1 MGPFETPF
9 PPPSPTTFPF
19 YHLCLYMHLFISNCV
34 GTCQGELILLGPC
47 MFYKVSFNSELRNI
61 EPLLLRDIWTH
72 SSHNLSS
79 YKEFILVD
87 FTFFVL
93 QHRML
98 GSEVLSDL
106 PGATPLA
113 GARDDTSFQ
122 LAPEPELLLSLSWLL
137 LFLSLVISA

>member
-1 MGPFETPF
+1 MGTYQVELSLL
-9 PPPSPTTFPF
+9 SPCIF
-19 YHLCLYMHLFISNCV
+19 
-34 GTCQGELILLGPC
+34 
-47 MFYKVSFNSELRNI
+47 SFDSELRNI

-87 FTFFVL
+87 FTFFIL

-98 GSEVLSDL
+98 GSDVLRDL
-106 PGATPLA
+106 SGATPLA
-113 GARDDTSFQ
+113 GARGDISFQ
-122 LAPEPELLLSLSWLL
+122 LAPEPELLSLSWLL

>member
-1 MGPFETPF
+1 
-9 PPPSPTTFPF
+9 
-19 YHLCLYMHLFISNCV
+19 MHLFISNCV
-34 GTCQGELILLGPC
+34 GKCQVELILLSPC

-61 EPLLLRDIWTH
+61 EPLLLRDIWTQR
-72 SSHNLSS
+72 SHNLSS

-87 FTFFVL
+87 FTFFIL